1 MPKKAALRRTGR
13 PRLNRGKAPR
23 TRERILR
30 CAIREFAQQGYRGG
44 RVERIVDDAGVNLRL
59 IYHYFGG
66 KEELYLACLERVFV
80 ELRRAEHALELRA
93 LPPEEAMRKL
103 IDFTFDHL
111 SRHPEFIGMVRSENQ
126 LGSKG
131 VLRRSRLVRTLTAPL
146 LVIIE
151 DLLERGRRD
160 GVFRSHVDAV
170 HFFITLQ
177 ALATVHIANRTTLSA
192 ILDTD
197 LADPAW
203 LKTRRRHGH
212 EVLFSYLS
220 PPRAQR

>member
-1 MPKKAALRRTGR
+1 MSGLPSVSGALLRRAERDALPMRKKAALRRTGR
-13 PRLNRGKAPR
+13 PRLDGGKAPQ

-44 RVERIVDDAGVNLRL
+44 RVERIVDEAGVNLRL

-80 ELRRAEHALELRA
+80 ELRQAEHALELRA
-93 LPPEEAMRKL
+93 LPPAEAMRKL
-103 IDFTFDHL
+103 IDFTFEHL

-126 LGSKG
+126 LGDKG
-131 VLRRSRLVRTLTAPL
+131 LLRRSRLVRTLTAPL

-160 GVFRSHVDAV
+160 GVFPHHGTCQRTDDRPHQRS
-170 HFFITLQ
+170 
-177 ALATVHIANRTTLSA
+177 SA
-192 ILDTD
+192 RACVRRD
-197 LADPAW
+197 L
-203 LKTRRRHGH
+203 RRSLR
-212 EVLFSYLS
+212 
-220 PPRAQR
+220 

>member
-1 MPKKAALRRTGR
+1 MPKKAVSRKIGL
-13 PRLNRGKAPR
+13 PRLHGGKAPQ

-44 RVERIVDDAGVNLRL
+44 RVERIVDGAGVNLRL
-59 IYHYFGG
+59 IYHYFGA
-66 KEELYLACLERVFV
+66 KEALYLACLERVFV
-80 ELRRAEHALELRA
+80 ELRRAEHALELRT

-111 SRHPEFIGMVRSENQ
+111 SRHPEFLGMVRSENQ
-126 LGSKG
+126 LGPKG
-131 VLRRSRLVRTLTAPL
+131 VLSRSRLVRTLTAPL

-151 DLLERGRRD
+151 DLLERGHRE
-160 GVFRSHVDAV
+160 GLFRGGVDAV
-170 HFFITLQ
+170 QFFITLQ
-177 ALATVHIANRTTLSA
+177 ALLTLHISNRGTLSA

-203 LKTRRRHGH
+203 LKARRRHAH
-212 EVLFSYLS
+212 EVLFSYLR
-220 PPRAQR
+220 PPRSQR